1 MEGVK
6 MSLQKPSNK
15 IIVQGEP
22 LMTPFLIETVTT
34 MYAGR
39 LVKKG
44 TADHQIVVN
53 TVNNPPLGWLGF
65 EQTENEE
72 DKPDT
77 VDTIWTAKWA
87 PVLYGGHFVIVGSLA
102 SGQNLTAG
110 ALLAPAAAGELTEA
124 TALTATTPTGST
136 AVTSTSATPAMTQGG
151 AKPAQGEVVAKLL
164 VDCDASGAAADC
176 IVLSYV

>member
-1 MEGVK
+1 MT
-6 MSLQKPSNK
+6 LQKPSNR
-15 IIVQGEP
+15 IVVQGQP
-22 LMTPFLIETVTT
+22 LHDNFLIETVTT
-34 MYAGR
+34 MYPGR

-53 TVNNPPLGWLGF
+53 TVNNSPLGWLGY

-87 PVLYGGHFVIVGSLA
+87 PVLYGGGFVVVGSLA
-102 SGQNLTAG
+102 NGVGAVTAG
-110 ALLAPAAAGELTEA
+110 SLVCAAAAGEVTSA
-124 TALTATTPTGST
+124 TALTATTPTGTT

-151 AKPAQGEVVAKLL
+151 AIPAQGELVGKLL
-164 VDCDASGAAADC
+164 VDADSTASAVDC
-176 IVLSYV
+176 IILSYI